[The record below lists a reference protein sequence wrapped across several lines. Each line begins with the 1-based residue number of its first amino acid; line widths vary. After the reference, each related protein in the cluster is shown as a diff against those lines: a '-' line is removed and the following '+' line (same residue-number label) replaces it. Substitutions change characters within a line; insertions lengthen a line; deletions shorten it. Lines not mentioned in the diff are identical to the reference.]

1 MYLSKVKH
9 ELYYGSTY
17 LSQSSRTL
25 IINENVEKIEVI
37 NNKGERRT
45 LNSLEKLEN

>member
-1 MYLSKVKH
+1 LLKNKDGSIVKH

-25 IINENVEKIEVI
+25 TVGEEITSIEVF
-37 NNKGERRT
+37 NNKGEKRI
-45 LNSLEKLEN
+45 L